1 MPSLG
6 FDELQDQYREQLQDK
21 IAKAVARRRSSVADS
36 PEAGSTGSTPTGFGT
51 LSLQSTGST
60 PTGSSIQESVTPD
73 LGIQGTPLRSHAG
86 DVSVT
91 PGARPP
97 VPTPTTI
104 AVEAGAIT
112 PRNRAQPDP
121 ASATGSASAL
131 DTPQAASI
139 LIGGRSQV
147 APARLEFGEDANAP
161 GFGHANILS
170 PMADKK
176 SSLYSNASAT
186 QVKEEDEGN
195 KENVGNLLQAEG
207 PPVWDG
213 RSPVDSPED
222 PPQNIHRRR
231 SSISSCG
238 SDSEG
243 SPTKRVRNSL
253 GTQEREL
260 QDGLRQVQLRKRFLM
275 EKESDLDQ
283 QKSALEKRSS
293 QLLLYEAEVQ
303 QREAQLEEKEAALLS
318 HASSRRSRLKS
329 FLSGLLRL
337 AAYANVT
344 WNVMHAIPGFELSKI
359 IATDTSLELQ
369 SQVPQAGTTEIS
381 IAETYVANMPSD
393 ECPKVQD
400 PCPEPPLCNCNSANP
415 SVLRFQVPWS
425 VDGNNTA
432 ASISNQACV
441 PAEATNAQLAFEWS
455 SQRIQFLQREVDRLH
470 TLIEATQRQKQPQ
483 QTALE
488 AGLQR
493 KEVKNQTQQ
502 KKEGKSQTQQKQ
514 PLQEKQQLQLQP
526 QQSLQQPVE
535 KAATLQQTVET
546 AMISKWKVGAISSA
560 LFGGCFAFKL
570 AASFF

>member
-1 MPSLG
+1 
-6 FDELQDQYREQLQDK
+6 
-21 IAKAVARRRSSVADS
+21 
-36 PEAGSTGSTPTGFGT
+36 
-51 LSLQSTGST
+51 
-60 PTGSSIQESVTPD
+60 
-73 LGIQGTPLRSHAG
+73 
-86 DVSVT
+86 
-91 PGARPP
+91 
-97 VPTPTTI
+97 
-104 AVEAGAIT
+104 
-112 PRNRAQPDP
+112 
-121 ASATGSASAL
+121 
-131 DTPQAASI
+131 
-139 LIGGRSQV
+139 
-147 APARLEFGEDANAP
+147 
-161 GFGHANILS
+161 
-170 PMADKK
+170 
-176 SSLYSNASAT
+176 
-186 QVKEEDEGN
+186 
-195 KENVGNLLQAEG
+195 
-207 PPVWDG
+207 
-213 RSPVDSPED
+213 
-222 PPQNIHRRR
+222 
-231 SSISSCG
+231 
-238 SDSEG
+238 
-243 SPTKRVRNSL
+243 
-253 GTQEREL
+253 
-260 QDGLRQVQLRKRFLM
+260 M

-303 QREAQLEEKEAALLS
+303 QREAQLEEKEKEAALLS

-344 WNVMHAIPGFELSKI
+344 WNVMNAISGLELSKI
-359 IATDTSLELQ
+359 IATDTSFELQ
-369 SQVPQAGTTEIS
+369 SQVPEAGTTEIS

-393 ECPKVQD
+393 ECPKVRTCLVQD

-455 SQRIQFLQREVDRLH
+455 SQRIQFLHREVDRLH
-470 TLIEATQRQKQPQ
+470 TLIETTQRQKQPQ

-514 PLQEKQQLQLQP
+514 PLQEKPQLQLQP